1 MRSKSFKTLSFGNSL
16 VVQWLGFSVFTA
28 AAQVQSL
35 VGELRFCKP
44 HGQKKKKS
52 KTTVNFYSKLE
63 SQKHIQKRGR
73 KAKIIFKLQ
82 KIVVNK
88 FLCFCHICNTLALL

>member
-44 HGQKKKKS
+44 HGQKKK
-52 KTTVNFYSKLE
+52 
-63 SQKHIQKRGR
+63 R
-73 KAKIIFKLQ
+73 KVKQL
-82 KIVVNK
+82 
-88 FLCFCHICNTLALL
+88 